1 MFGYILANASA
12 LSEEQLQ
19 RYRGCYCGLCR
30 ALRERHGGL
39 SRLTLNFDMT
49 FLVMLLSSM
58 YEPEEASGEKRC
70 LAHPMHRRGY
80 WRTTF
85 TDYAADMNVALAY
98 HNCMDNWND
107 DRSVLSLTEA
117 KALKKHYDA
126 IAQRWPRQC
135 AAMEECMSTL
145 ADIES
150 RSGSE
155 PDAATNCFGRLM
167 GEIFACVDS
176 DGVWAET
183 FRRFGQALGR
193 FIYMMD
199 ACVDLKGDIRHGR
212 YNPLIAMGNADIS
225 EEGKIDILKMLIG
238 ECTIEFERLPIVQD
252 VDIMRNILYSGVWT
266 QYALAKK
273 KRKGDEQDDK

>member
-1 MFGYILANASA
+1 MFGYIIADASA
-12 LSEEQLQ
+12 LSEEQLL

-30 ALRERHGGL
+30 ALRERHGSL

-80 WRTTF
+80 WKTAF
-85 TDYAADMNVALAY
+85 TDYGADMNIALAY
-98 HNCMDNWND
+98 HNCMDNWRD
-107 DRSVLSLTEA
+107 DRSVASLAEA
-117 KALKKHYDA
+117 KALKKHYAA
-126 IAQRWPRQC
+126 IAERWPRQC
-135 AAMEECMSTL
+135 AAIETCMSTL

-150 RSGSE
+150 RSGTE
-155 PDAATNCFGRLM
+155 PDAAANCFGALM
-167 GEIFACVDS
+167 GEIFACAENDK
-176 DGVWAET
+176 VWSET

-199 ACVDLKGDIRHGR
+199 ACVDLRGDVKHGR
-212 YNPLIAMGNADIS
+212 YNPLISMGNADIS
-225 EEGKIDILKMLIG
+225 EEEKTDILKMLIG
-238 ECTIEFERLPIVQD
+238 ECTMEFERLPLVQD
-252 VDIMRNILYSGVWT
+252 IDIMRNILYSGVWT

-273 KRKGDEQDDK
+273 RKGGGQDDK